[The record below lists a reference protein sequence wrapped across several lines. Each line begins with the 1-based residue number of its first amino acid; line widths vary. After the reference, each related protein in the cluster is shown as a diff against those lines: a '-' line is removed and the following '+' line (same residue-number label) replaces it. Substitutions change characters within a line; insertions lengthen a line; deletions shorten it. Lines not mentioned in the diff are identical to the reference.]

1 MTTLK
6 QQNRLLWGAL
16 MCLCLL
22 VVFCVLFIIFY
33 KQTNQTSKVCM
44 SVQDL
49 KELQT
54 KQHHDTATSKQ
65 SNTIDDSRD
74 RRVLNDPLYPAVN
87 RTEFNTHQGIVD
99 KIKTKA
105 LYNTTQ
111 EFTDRYRLVAY
122 VTNHDENKDSGGNV
136 WKLLARQKDRNRADF
151 FMVPSNNNYDMKVML
166 NNDIIVGEKLRDVYT
181 IPKQLQFKSPL
192 LNETPY
198 EVTELPMNDFT
209 SSYS

>member
-54 KQHHDTATSKQ
+54 KQHHDTAISKQ